1 MKEPKDKRTKAWKEW
16 NTETKKVKKGLGD
29 LVEDGIKAIGA
40 DKLVDKDDCGC
51 DKRKSILNKIVISS
65 SEYCVIFPKKFDT
78 SKDFIEFVNKNSKT
92 KWTNT
97 KCFTEEQYNYWT
109 EFRKEKGDLSQEQI
123 KKLREIMIQLFSVDI
138 GKPSCCVDQYINEV
152 NKVYETY

>member
-1 MKEPKDKRTKAWKEW
+1 MVNKEPKDKRTKAWKEW
-16 NTETKKVKKGLGD
+16 KENFDKENTIGLGD
-29 LVEDGIKAIGA
+29 AIEKVTKATGIKKVVEA
-40 DKLVDKDDCGC
+40 VTNDCGC
-51 DKRKSILNKIVISS
+51 EERKAKANKVRI
-65 SEYCVIFPKKFDT
+65 
-78 SKDFIEFVNKNSKT
+78 

-97 KCFTEEQYNYWT
+97 RCFTEEQYNYWT
-109 EFRKEKGDLSQEQI
+109 EFRKEKGDLNQEQI